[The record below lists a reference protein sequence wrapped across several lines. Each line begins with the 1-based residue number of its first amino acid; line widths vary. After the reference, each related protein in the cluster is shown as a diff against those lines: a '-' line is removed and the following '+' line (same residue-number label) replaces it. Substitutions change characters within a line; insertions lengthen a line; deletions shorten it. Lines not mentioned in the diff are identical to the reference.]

1 MRQRLPVSGKQT
13 VRKRWAQKVP
23 PTLQPYADPPCAP
36 TLLPLTQVTSADLSE
51 GMEATTIGGGKLKFT
66 LAGGAKVN
74 GVAIKK
80 ADVSATNGVIH
91 VVSGVITP

>member
-1 MRQRLPVSGKQT
+1 
-13 VRKRWAQKVP
+13 
-23 PTLQPYADPPCAP
+23 
-36 TLLPLTQVTSADLSE
+36 
-51 GMEATTIGGGKLKFT
+51 MEATTIGGGKLKFT